1 MFHYFKKFWFR
12 NLVYLVIAAVQA
24 GLTIVT
30 ALLAAAELNALIKF
44 DFNGFLKW
52 TLLDIGAFA
61 LLLGMN
67 YVGGVLQA
75 KTIQKMAN
83 ALRRDIGTKLSQLP
97 YSAYHAHQASD

>member
-52 TLLDIGAFA
+52 TLLDVRPVAWDELCGRCTPGQDDSKNGECPAPRYWDEIESAA
-61 LLLGMN
+61 LQRIPCPPGQRL
-67 YVGGVLQA
+67 
-75 KTIQKMAN
+75 
-83 ALRRDIGTKLSQLP
+83 
-97 YSAYHAHQASD
+97 